1 MLTIALKML
10 FNDKAKYFGIILGV
24 SLASMVITWQ
34 GSIFIGIM
42 TRTVA
47 MVNDMAVA
55 DIWVMDPKV
64 QYTEDI
70 KPLQDTEL
78 NRVRGVPGVQWA
90 MPLFKGT
97 VRVRLA
103 DGTFQNCN
111 LLGLDDAT
119 LTGGPPAM
127 VEGRMEDLRRADAVV
142 LDAVGARARL
152 ARRNPDGSILRPVQ
166 IGDELEINDR
176 RGVIVGFGRNSR
188 AWNNLPTIYTTYSRA
203 VLFAPSERKQL
214 TFVLAK
220 AEPGQDLQELCDRI
234 TRDTGLAAYTASQF
248 RWLTVGYFL
257 KYTGIPINFGIA
269 VGLGFLIGTLIT
281 GFMFFSFTIDN
292 LRYFGTFKA
301 MGVSDGTL
309 LRMVMLQA
317 LVIAVIGFG
326 LGAGMAMLMGSGAAN
341 TQLAFK
347 TTWQLLF
354 VSGAAVVII
363 SMLAAMLSIWKV
375 MRLEPAVVFKG

>member
-1 MLTIALKML
+1 
-10 FNDKAKYFGIILGV
+10 
-24 SLASMVITWQ
+24 
-34 GSIFIGIM
+34 
-42 TRTVA
+42 
-47 MVNDMAVA
+47 
-55 DIWVMDPKV
+55 
-64 QYTEDI
+64 
-70 KPLQDTEL
+70 
-78 NRVRGVPGVQWA
+78 
-90 MPLFKGT
+90 MP
-97 VRVRLA
+97 
-103 DGTFQNCN
+103 
-111 LLGLDDAT
+111 
-119 LTGGPPAM
+119 
-127 VEGRMEDLRRADAVV
+127 VV
-142 LDAVGARARL
+142 LDSSARATASPGATRTQHP
-152 ARRNPDGSILRPVQ
+152 APGQ

-176 RGVIVGFGRNSR
+176 RGVIVGFGRTSR
-188 AWNNLPTIYTTYSRA
+188 AWNNLPPSTPRTHARCCLRRASESSSRS
-203 VLFAPSERKQL
+203 FSPS
-214 TFVLAK
+214 
-220 AEPGQDLQELCDRI
+220 EPGQNLQELCDRI
-234 TRDTGLAAYTASQF
+234 TRETGLAAYTASQF